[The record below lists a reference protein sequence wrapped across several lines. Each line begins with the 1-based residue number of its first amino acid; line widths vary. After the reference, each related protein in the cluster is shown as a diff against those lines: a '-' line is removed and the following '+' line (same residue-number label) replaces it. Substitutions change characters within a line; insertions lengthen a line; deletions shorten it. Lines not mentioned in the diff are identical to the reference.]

1 MASSTSAVLAMA
13 NLGFILATYIATFA
27 GSVALAVYYL
37 RRGRRLAAQLPPED
51 KPWI

>member
-1 MASSTSAVLAMA
+1 MDDI
-13 NLGFILATYIATFA
+13 GFILATYIATFA
-27 GSVALAVYYL
+27 GSILLAAYYL

>member
-1 MASSTSAVLAMA
+1 MRE
-13 NLGFILATYIATFA
+13 ILERLQAWQAGGYLT
-27 GSVALAVYYL
+27 GSVWI